1 MFVIIGQMAVTLGHR
16 DRLVTQNVSYLSE
29 PRATHSKVTR
39 CGVSKIMKSEIFEP
53 GFSPD

>member
-1 MFVIIGQMAVTLGHR
+1 MFVIIGQMAVTRHR